1 MRLVAWNLG
10 HQTLERPINPRFSE
24 YVDKLSPDIL
34 TLNEYVHGS
43 TRGHFIETLG
53 AIGLTHVKCSVRI
66 RSNNQV
72 LIASRLPFESG
83 DLVGP
88 DTEDGGGSSNFLHI
102 TFPDSG
108 LAVVGIRV
116 PAYEK
121 KSVLEDYWTK
131 LLALIRSTQNREIVF
146 LGDFNADPDMPKSF
160 AGATLAALR
169 SLGWQIPAPSGSWSF
184 VSGSRIDHVV
194 AGPGI
199 GGLQAAYVAELD
211 NAVLASRDTL
221 NRVSDHAALMV
232 DLDNEKSGGRVL
244 G

>member
-10 HQTLERPINPRFSE
+10 HQTLERPINPRFAE
-24 YVDKLSPDIL
+24 YVEKLSPNVL

-43 TRGHFIETLG
+43 TRGHFIEALA
-53 AIGLTHVKCSVRI
+53 AIGLTQVKVSMRI

-72 LIASRLPFESG
+72 LIASRLPFELG

-102 TFPDSG
+102 IFPDSG
-108 LAVVGIRV
+108 LEVVGIRV

-121 KSVLEDYWTK
+121 KSVLDDYWTK
-131 LLALIRSTQNREIVF
+131 LLALICATKHRRIVF
-146 LGDFNADPDMPKSF
+146 LGDFNADPDTPKSF
-160 AGATLAALR
+160 AGAKLAGLR
-169 SLGWQIPAPSGSWSF
+169 SHGWQVPAPSGSWSF

-199 GGLQAAYVAELD
+199 SGLQAAYVSELD
-211 NAVLASRDTL
+211 NVALASRDTL

-232 DLDNEKSGGRVL
+232 DFDE
-244 G
+244 